1 MSGPPALDAP
11 PKATDRDGVPVP
23 SYAPGLSATG
33 PQGLPSNASSKEEPL
48 VSEADRYTIR
58 GLLPIIRNPQS
69 DHAMLSLGLDLTHLG
84 LKLGADDDRLLSTLW
99 LTPFADPNAPGG
111 GGQVPLSS
119 TDALANRFTP
129 PACYVMGG
137 ISAVLPEAS
146 NKIANF
152 TEETLFYIFYVQP
165 RSKMQELAAQE
176 LTSRNWRFHKELG
189 VWLTKE
195 PGVEP
200 SVRTATM
207 ERGQYIFW
215 DASRW
220 ERVKK
225 VFELFYEDLED
236 RFGSAHGVATEAGV
250 PVQGQS
256 QGHDL

>member
-1 MSGPPALDAP
+1 
-11 PKATDRDGVPVP
+11 
-23 SYAPGLSATG
+23 
-33 PQGLPSNASSKEEPL
+33 
-48 VSEADRYTIR
+48 IR

-84 LKLGADDDRLLSTLW
+84 LKLGAEDDRLLSSLW
-99 LTPFADPNAPGG
+99 LSPFAEPSATGG
-111 GGQVPLSS
+111 IGGQVPLSNI
-119 TDALANRFTP
+119 DALANRFTP

-146 NKIANF
+146 NKIGSFA
-152 TEETLFYIFYVQP
+152 EETLFYIFYTQP
-165 RSKMQELAAQE
+165 RSKMQEISAQE
-176 LTSRNWRFHKELG
+176 LTGRNWRFHKVLG

-215 DASRW
+215 DAARW

-236 RFGSAHGVATEAGV
+236 RFASA
-250 PVQGQS
+250 
-256 QGHDL
+256 